1 MRIRAIL
8 VLAALLAPLA
18 TAQAPRAEVIDR
30 VVAIINDSIIT
41 LSELNAATALKSDGL
56 KGEKSNGRALEEIRS
71 ATLKDLIEQKLVK
84 QTADKAGID
93 VSDREVENAV
103 EEVRSQNNL
112 SEDQLMVAL
121 AGSGLTY
128 REYKE
133 QLREQIRQVKFINM
147 EFRSKISV
155 QDEEIE
161 DYYRQNIEEFQ
172 RPPAFRVRM
181 IMLSGEDEELQT
193 LRLEAVQEGIEAGE
207 AFAALASQYS
217 QDGSA
222 ESGGD
227 LGYLGYGELDARLE
241 RAIGVLTPGG
251 VSPPVTGPEGIYI
264 IKLIERRPGEPRPVE
279 EVVAPI
285 RQKLFDGAMEEMF
298 GSWLKEIKASAHIEV
313 RL

>member
-1 MRIRAIL
+1 VRIRALL

-18 TAQAPRAEVIDR
+18 TTQASRAEVIDR
-30 VVAIINDSIIT
+30 VIAVINDSIIT
-41 LSELNAATALKSDGL
+41 LSELNAATILKSEKL
-56 KGEKSNGRALEEIRS
+56 KGGESNGRRLEEIRS

-103 EEVRSQNNL
+103 EEVRVQNNL
-112 SEDQLMVAL
+112 SEDQLLVAL

-155 QDEEIE
+155 PDEEIE
-161 DYYRQNIEEFQ
+161 DYYRQNIEEFYG
-172 RPPAFRVRM
+172 PPTFRVRM
-181 IMLSGEDEELQT
+181 ILLSGEDAELQT
-193 LRLEAVQEGIEAGE
+193 LRLKAVREGIEAGE
-207 AFAALASQYS
+207 DFAALASQYS

-227 LGYLGYGELDARLE
+227 LGDLGYGELDARLE
-241 RAIGVLTPGG
+241 EAMSVLTPGA

-264 IKLIERRPGEPRPVE
+264 MKLIERRPGEPRPIE
-279 EVVAPI
+279 EVMAPI
-285 RQKLFDGAMEEMF
+285 RQRLFDRAMEEMF
-298 GSWLKEIKASAHIEV
+298 NSWLEEIKAAAHIEV